1 MLKIRITY
9 NQNKPD
15 EVKAFINNMKSK
27 GYSVLSESKPYAGR
41 GASVYANIYLDVEE
55 EYHG

>member
-15 EVKAFINNMKSK
+15 EVKAFINKIK
-27 GYSVLSESKPYAGR
+27 ETGYTLLSESRHYAGR
-41 GASVYANIYLDVEE
+41 DSNEYANIYLDVEE
-55 EYHG
+55 N